1 MAHTVRLDTLDD
13 PRLDAFARLTDH
25 QLRAGRRGGAGA
37 CSWRSRRSSWRWR
50 STRAWSRCR
59 FSSTS
64 GNLST
69 CGSLLERAG
78 DVPAFVLPGAQMER
92 LCGYRVTR
100 GFLCAM
106 RRPRP
111 RAVEDVLAGARRVV
125 VLEDL
130 VDVTNVGGALSLRRR
145 ARRGRRDSLP
155 RAAPTPTSGAPCACR
170 WAASSSSPWGAGRG
184 GLLARADARR
194 PARAGFLGPGARARG
209 GRRAPSTTRRFSRA
223 RGAPL
228 LFGSEGYGLSHRAL
242 AACDRSVII
251 PMAPRRR
258 LAERRRELRRRVLA
272 ALPLRSRRPRLFR
285 GPPCVRRFRRALR
298 FVLISGF
305 AYRPVLI
312 SGFACRPVLSSG
324 FACRSVLI
332 SGTECAQL
340 SRGCSDADL
349 SAIGRPSGHSVPELR
364 ATSCSTQRSTVGPV
378 LRSATAWARAAR
390 TRPPRQCEAHP
401 RAARALSSAS
411 AHRAI
416 LSSASEHGLARRC
429 GPGSRAWPAGP
440 NQGPVPSASSRDPS
454 MSSASERPGPRE
466 AVRLVELPAQAL
478 ATRPSRLA
486 GPRVEARLLD
496 PEVAPVCARR
506 ASPGSRGSS

>member
-1 MAHTVRLDTLDD
+1 M
-13 PRLDAFARLTDH
+13 
-25 QLRAGRRGGAGA
+25 
-37 CSWRSRRSSWRWR
+37 
-50 STRAWSRCR
+50 
-59 FSSTS
+59 
-64 GNLST
+64 
-69 CGSLLERAG
+69 
-78 DVPAFVLPGAQMER
+78 
-92 LCGYRVTR
+92 
-100 GFLCAM
+100 
-106 RRPRP
+106 
-111 RAVEDVLAGARRVV
+111 
-125 VLEDL
+125 
-130 VDVTNVGGALSLRRR
+130 TNVGALFRSAAALGADAAILSPRCADPLRPARR
-145 ARRGRRDSLP
+145 ARVDGLRLQ
-155 RAAPTPTSGAPCACR
+155 APL
-170 WAASSSSPWGAGRG
+170 GAGRG

-194 PARAGFLGPGARARG
+194 PARAGFLGPGARAS
-209 GRRAPSTTRRFSRA
+209 RRTPRPSTTRRFSRA
-223 RGAPL
+223 RGAPC
-228 LFGSEGYGLSHRAL
+228 SL
-242 AACDRSVII
+242 AARATASRTGRLPPATARFII
-251 PMAPRRR
+251 PMARGVDS
-258 LAERRRELRRRVLA
+258 LNVAASSAVAFWA

-364 ATSCSTQRSTVGPV
+364 ATSCSVPDLRGGPV